1 MADLK
6 NVLFTYLAHR
16 HIDLM
21 APDVADRFDDYKKN
35 GSFIGHMNDW
45 NKLYY
50 GHPIKLL
57 YDPVTPANSTI
68 SDPDDWTKVYDS
80 CQKAL
85 QKMYENKNHSVGIG
99 SDYNPATKGFIDK
112 WFGPNPNKTFT
123 YTQATPSTDAIFK
136 NLAHFLKNNPQLSSR
151 FTNNLSSV
159 FNSDMKY
166 DKFCDKLAKGDYN
179 KDPDFKDKVQSV
191 IQYIK
196 DYGPQP
202 GYDEHPDIRLWPI
215 NCGYTIS
222 HASGVAISAPELQPI
237 LYDSTTPAPAGI
249 TRLNNDPD
257 RWYEIPEKDMH
268 INWFKRDY
276 AKFFDE
282 ILTNSV
288 IRAKFLE
295 KVDDPIASALQSA
308 IADTDYENKDSDDFV
323 APKPI
328 DSKNWLEKLK
338 KWKDD
343 TYENHLRRF
352 TNPSR
357 GTRIFFSPHSQN
369 IMKGFDKAG
378 IKPTDGLEGILTKKD
393 DEKIQNAIAV
403 DPNTKKHFDWF
414 TKKLAELKKET
425 PDDFKGALRDGT
437 HLQKL
442 VINIIIKASKENKLN
457 EAMTA
462 LEVLSVAKYGLASS
476 RTFDKIYESTKD
488 LKIFSDEALSWNKA
502 NKGVEMVSKA
512 LDNLIK
518 TTVRTGAFVAM
529 VGRNFVS
536 HRRTKIDKFIGKY
549 KNLNNYY
556 KEWHEED
563 EKRHNDLI
571 DSNNVHGVGMLLG
584 ALDNPARVPSA
595 TTRYKT
601 AIQINSDNIGD
612 DNTPGTIKYELKN
625 AGATLVNINGTTVQV
640 DYLQNDVDLFDDL
653 TSRQEQDTK
662 WREKNPDIVHDLV
675 AYWNMLETTTKTH
688 TFKLGSMKVIRDNL
702 LENFHLKNKTS
713 QAQQDA
719 WNYINN
725 SGALSYT

>member
-1 MADLK
+1 MADLV
-6 NVLFTYLAHR
+6 NILHDYLAQR
-16 HIDLM
+16 HFDLM
-21 APDVADRFDDYKKN
+21 PADVKSRFDKIIET
-35 GSFIGHMNDW
+35 SAFTGHMKTWYEKYVGNPLVMLDTAIT
-45 NKLYY
+45 
-50 GHPIKLL
+50 GP
-57 YDPVTPANSTI
+57 TAA
-68 SDPDDWTKVYDS
+68 DDWKAIYYA
-80 CQKAL
+80 CQKTFQDMDA
-85 QKMYENKNHSVGIG
+85 NKTNPVGYG
-99 SDYNPATKGFIDK
+99 SPYNNPTKDFIKK
-112 WFGPNPNKTFT
+112 WFGNEYGKVFT
-123 YTQATPSTDAIFK
+123 ISTPTTEA
-136 NLAHFLKNNPQLSSR
+136 SR
-151 FTNNLSSV
+151 V
-159 FNSDMKY
+159 FND
-166 DKFCDKLAKGDYN
+166 LRTWLTAN
-179 KDPDFKDKVQSV
+179 RNIVQTLLVRDFKD
-191 IQYIK
+191 YIFTADYTYDRLLADLAAKRYEK
-196 DYGPQP
+196 D
-202 GYDEHPDIRLWPI
+202 
-215 NCGYTIS
+215 
-222 HASGVAISAPELQPI
+222 PEWRKKIESLLQHIYHYQQFP
-237 LYDSTTPAPAGI
+237 
-249 TRLNNDPD
+249 DPD
-257 RWYEIPEKDMH
+257 HIPDLTAAGGTVLNFGTLNVSEPDTWYEIKDEAQH
-268 INWFKRDY
+268 IDWFKAEY
-276 AKFFDE
+276 VNIFDKL
-282 ILTNSV
+282 LTNAT
-288 IRAKFLE
+288 IRSKFLE
-295 KVDDPIASALQSA
+295 KAPPLIRDALSSA

-536 HRRTKIDKFIGKY
+536 HSRTKIDKFIGKY